1 MGKRVISKNVKV
13 AAMKAYVAD
22 GKTLRETG
30 KEFGVNP
37 ETLRKWLGDKVRPRG
52 HHHKKGVV
60 VKSKVS
66 VASTNK
72 VASKNKEKE
81 NAIVSSSTT
90 KNQVVTKLGR
100 ANSRWNL
107 TEDEILRDAVLS
119 GLTVNET
126 SDILERS
133 PIAIYCRKVHLIEN
147 GFIEDP
153 SLRFPVPTGIKRGRK
168 RVENVFSEPQMETLV
183 QPEVA
188 QEIKVENST
197 ETPAM
202 NSSIELSDLAKLVK
216 EFGVNITVSM
226 TSKGMEVKM
235 CN

>member
-1 MGKRVISKNVKV
+1 MGKRVIPKNVKV
-13 AAMKAYVAD
+13 GAMKAYVAD
-22 GKTLRETG
+22 GKTLREAA

-37 ETLRKWLGDKVRPRG
+37 ETLRNWLGDKVRPRG
-52 HHHKKGVV
+52 HHHKKVV
-60 VKSKVS
+60 VAKSKVS
-66 VASTNK
+66 VASPRK
-72 VASKNKEKE
+72 EKEKE
-81 NAIVSSSTT
+81 NVIASSSTR
-90 KNQVVTKLGR
+90 KNRVATKLAR
-100 ANSRWNL
+100 SNSRWTL
-107 TEDEILRDAVLS
+107 TEDEIMRDAVLS

-126 SDILERS
+126 SEILERS

-147 GFIEDP
+147 GFIKDP
-153 SLRFPVPTGIKRGRK
+153 SLRFPVPTGVK
-168 RVENVFSEPQMETLV
+168 RVRKPLVNVFGETQMETLV
-183 QPEVA
+183 QPEVT
-188 QEIKVENST
+188 QEIEIEVENST

>member
-1 MGKRVISKNVKV
+1 MGKRVIPKNVKV
-13 AAMKAYVAD
+13 GAMKAYVAD
-22 GKTLRETG
+22 GKTLREAA

-37 ETLRKWLGDKVRPRG
+37 ETLRNWLGDKVRPRG
-52 HHHKKGVV
+52 YHFKKNDV

-66 VASTNK
+66 AASP
-72 VASKNKEKE
+72 NKEKV
-81 NAIVSSSTT
+81 NVIVSPTSR
-90 KNQVVTKLGR
+90 KNRVATKLAR
-100 ANSRWNL
+100 SNSRWNL

-126 SDILERS
+126 SEILERS

-147 GFIEDP
+147 GFIKDP
-153 SLRFPVPTGIKRGRK
+153 SLRFPVPPGVKRTRK
-168 RVENVFSEPQMETLV
+168 PLVNVFGETQMETLV

-188 QEIKVENST
+188 QEIEIGVENST

>member
-1 MGKRVISKNVKV
+1 MGKRVIPKNVKV

-22 GKTLRETG
+22 GKTLREAAE
-30 KEFGVNP
+30 EFGITA
-37 ETLRKWLGDKVRPRG
+37 ETLRNWLGDKVRPRG
-52 HHHKKGVV
+52 YHLKKNDVA
-60 VKSKVS
+60 KSKVS
-66 VASTNK
+66 VASQ
-72 VASKNKEKE
+72 NKEKV
-81 NAIVSSSTT
+81 NVIVSPTSR
-90 KNQVVTKLGR
+90 KNRVATKLAR
-100 ANSRWNL
+100 SNSRWNL

-126 SDILERS
+126 SEILERS

-147 GFIEDP
+147 GFIKDP
-153 SLRFPVPTGIKRGRK
+153 SLRFPVPTGVK
-168 RVENVFSEPQMETLV
+168 RVRKPLVNVFGETQMETLV
-183 QPEVA
+183 QPEVT
-188 QEIKVENST
+188 QEIEIEVENST